1 MVSYL
6 RAKLF
11 SWRRINVVLFTD
23 IPRPEKLKVSL
34 YKEDQLVKK
43 ETAHFTSI
51 NNIYIFDINLDS
63 DYELGKNYRLLV
75 GDLQCT
81 NIDVNDAIYFKDFDE
96 RFFYEKEDLGSNYT
110 REATEFVLW
119 APLASEV
126 KVKLISPDNEVII
139 QEMLREDN
147 GIYRLIIND
156 DLLNYK
162 YRYIITNS
170 GG

>member
-6 RAKLF
+6 KAKLF

-34 YKEDQLVKK
+34 YKEDLLVKK

-81 NIDVNDAIYFKDFDE
+81 NIDVNDVIYFKDFDE

-110 REATEFVLW
+110 KEATEFVIV
-119 APLASEV
+119 S
-126 KVKLISPDNEVII
+126 K
-139 QEMLREDN
+139 
-147 GIYRLIIND
+147 
-156 DLLNYK
+156 
-162 YRYIITNS
+162 
-170 GG
+170 